1 MTQRRSALPLLRLT
15 LSLVAV
21 GLVVAACGDDDPVEP
36 GNPQDISITVSPSA
50 VTLAQGQET
59 DLTVTLESTGG
70 YTETVTVFVEDAP
83 AGVSGSTET
92 IDGGSGTTTLTL
104 DASLVASIG
113 TGTVTVT
120 ATGPGVASA
129 STTSTVEV
137 TYAGGLALSVD
148 PNPVG
153 MTLGGTETATV
164 GIARFAP
171 FTGPVELAVGG
182 APEGLTVTLDSTLV
196 AGDSTV
202 MTLVA
207 DTALALE
214 GRYTLLVRGLG
225 EGVSGDLVG
234 FLVTIVR

>member
-1 MTQRRSALPLLRLT
+1 MITVPPAPAVRATVSLLAAALLFA
-15 LSLVAV
+15 S
-21 GLVVAACGDDDPVEP
+21 CDDDNPVEP
-36 GNPQDISITVSPSA
+36 GNPQDISITVSPTT
-50 VTLAQGQET
+50 VTLPQGQET
-59 DLTVTLESTGG
+59 DLTVTLESSGG

-83 AGVSGSTET
+83 DGVSVSTET
-92 IDGGSGTTTLTL
+92 IDGGAGTTTLTL
-104 DASLVASIG
+104 DASVVASIG
-113 TGTVTVT
+113 TGTATVT

-129 STTSTVEV
+129 STTFTLEV

-164 GIARFAP
+164 GIARLAP
-171 FTGPVELAVGG
+171 FSGPVELAVGG